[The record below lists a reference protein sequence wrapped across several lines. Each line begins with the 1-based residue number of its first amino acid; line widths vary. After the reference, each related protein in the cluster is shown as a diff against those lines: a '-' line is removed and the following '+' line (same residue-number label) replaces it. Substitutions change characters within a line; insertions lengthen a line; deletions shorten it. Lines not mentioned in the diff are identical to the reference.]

1 MKLTKLQTRA
11 LNLLDHR
18 DSGVALLEG
27 KNHEIGVD
35 LVVMGL
41 ASYQGMHYFKITEAG
56 RQALKG
62 GDNG

>member
-1 MKLTKLQTRA
+1 MKLTKLQMRA

-18 DSGVALLEG
+18 DNGVALLEG

-41 ASYQGMHYFKITEAG
+41 ASYQGMHYFQITPAG

-62 GDNG
+62 GGE